1 MRAPAGFGSTRETDK
16 APRETTMNEPS
27 ERGAQPSFE
36 SPAIRFDATVHPGV
50 TNHNLR
56 AVADLDL
63 DRMPDPE
70 DEVRLLVTPEDCRRL
85 LESGY
90 EVHLRALVPVRPV
103 PAELVET
110 DESVMAWLE
119 ERVQGIER
127 AGGA

>member
-1 MRAPAGFGSTRETDK
+1 
-16 APRETTMNEPS
+16 MNEPA
-27 ERGAQPSFE
+27 EPAEQPPPE
-36 SPAIRFDATVHPGV
+36 SAAIRFDATVHPGI

-103 PAELVET
+103 PAELVAT
-110 DESVMAWLE
+110 DESVMAWLD

-127 AGGA
+127 SGGA

>member
-1 MRAPAGFGSTRETDK
+1 
-16 APRETTMNEPS
+16 MNEPS
-27 ERGAQPSFE
+27 ERAEQPPPE
-36 SPAIRFDATVHPGV
+36 SPAIRFDATVHPGA
-50 TNHNLR
+50 TARSLL

-63 DRMPDPE
+63 DLMPDPD
-70 DEVRLLVTPEDCRRL
+70 DEVRLLVTPEECRRL

-119 ERVQGIER
+119 ERVEGIER
-127 AGGA
+127 SGGV